1 MNVPARLKGVRRI
14 FLDTAPVIYFVEENP
29 HYAARAQ
36 GIFERL
42 DNGELS
48 AVASPITLSEC
59 LVLPYR
65 SGNGEVAEAFTRL
78 LVNSE
83 SVSFHPIDEQIA
95 DQAANLRAQHNLTLT
110 DALQA
115 AVALSS
121 GCDAFLTNDVAL
133 KRVEGLNV
141 IVLDELELLS
151 EH

>member
-1 MNVPARLKGVRRI
+1 MNLSERLKGVRRV

-29 HYAARAQ
+29 HYAAKAQ
-36 GIFERL
+36 GVFERL
-42 DNGELS
+42 DSGELS
-48 AVASPITLSEC
+48 AVASPVTLLEC

-65 SGNGEVAEAFTRL
+65 SGNTEAAQAFTRL

-83 SVSFHPIDEQIA
+83 SVSFHPIDEQVA
-95 DQAANLRAQHNLTLT
+95 DQAANLRARHNLTLA
-110 DALQA
+110 DALQV

-121 GCDAFLTNDVAL
+121 GCDAFLTNDAAL

-141 IVLDELELLS
+141 IVLDEIEPLS